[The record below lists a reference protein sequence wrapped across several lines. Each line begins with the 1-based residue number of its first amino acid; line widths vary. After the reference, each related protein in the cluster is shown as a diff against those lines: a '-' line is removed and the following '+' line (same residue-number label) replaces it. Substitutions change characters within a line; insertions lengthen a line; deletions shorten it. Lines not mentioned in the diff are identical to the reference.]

1 MGELMTTSHT
11 FFATPGLL
19 TAAGSRADLLDP
31 LPHDIK
37 ALVQIVQGLM
47 IHVFWA
53 ERYGVQ
59 VSTSRQ
65 AELQLRSLSRK
76 LERILELDSRPLDQ
90 AREPEKRLVGN
101 CRDFSVLLTGMLRH
115 QGVPA
120 RARCGFAR
128 YFIPN
133 HFEDHW
139 VCEYW
144 HAGAGRWILVD
155 AQLDALHRDVLNLDF
170 DPLDVPRDQFIVGG
184 QAWQMCRAGQADPDT
199 FGIGDLKGLW
209 FVRGDFV
216 RDVTSLN
223 KLELLPWDSWG
234 LIEGGDEELSE
245 ADLAALDAMA
255 ELTAGDM
262 PEFDRMRQVYES
274 DRRWCVPSVI
284 RSYGADGAKLVEL
297 AAA

>member
-1 MGELMTTSHT
+1 MTTPHA
-11 FFATPGLL
+11 FFATPGLM
-19 TAAGSRADLLDP
+19 TAAGRRADLLAP

-59 VSTSRQ
+59 VAASRQ
-65 AELQLRSLSRK
+65 AELQLRPLSGK
-76 LERILELDSRPLDQ
+76 LERILELDSRPLAQ
-90 AREPEKRLVGN
+90 TREPEKRLVGN

-120 RARCGFAR
+120 RARCGFAC

-144 HAGAGRWILVD
+144 HAEAGRWILVD
-155 AQLDALHRDVLNLDF
+155 AQLDSLQCNVLKIDF

-199 FGIGDLKGLW
+199 FGIGDMKGLW

-216 RDVTSLN
+216 RDVASLN
-223 KLELLPWDSWG
+223 KMELLPWDAWG
-234 LIEGGDEELSE
+234 LIEGQDEKLGE

-255 ELTAGDM
+255 ELTAGDV
-262 PEFDRMRQVYES
+262 PEFDKVRHEYES
-274 DRRWCVPSVI
+274 GTRWYVPSVI
-284 RSYGADGAKLVEL
+284 RSYGAEGAKSVEV

>member
-1 MGELMTTSHT
+1 MTT
-11 FFATPGLL
+11 
-19 TAAGSRADLLDP
+19 AGHRADLLDP

-53 ERYGVQ
+53 ERYGIQ
-59 VSTSRQ
+59 LPASRQ
-65 AELQLRSLSRK
+65 SELQLRPLFRK
-76 LERILELDSRPLDQ
+76 LERIVELDVRPLAQ
-90 AREPEKRLVGN
+90 AREPGKRLVGN
-101 CRDFSVLLTGMLRH
+101 CRDFSVLLTGILRY

-139 VCEYW
+139 VLEYW
-144 HAGAGRWILVD
+144 HAGESRWILVD
-155 AQLDALHRDVLNLDF
+155 AQLDALQCDALKIDF

-199 FGIGDLKGLW
+199 FGIADMKGLW
-209 FVRGDFV
+209 FVRGDLV
-216 RDVTSLN
+216 RDVASLN
-223 KLELLPWDSWG
+223 KIELLPWDAWG
-234 LIEGGDEELSE
+234 LIEGQDEALSA

-255 ELTAGDM
+255 ELTAGDV
-262 PEFDRMRQVYES
+262 PEFDKVRQEYEN
-274 DRRWCVPSVI
+274 DKRWVVPSVI
-284 RSYGADGAKLVEL
+284 QSYGADGAAPVAL

>member
-1 MGELMTTSHT
+1 MTTSHA
-11 FFATPGLL
+11 FFATPGLMT
-19 TAAGSRADLLDP
+19 TAGHRAHLLEP

-53 ERYGVQ
+53 ARYGTQ
-59 VSTSRQ
+59 VTPSRQ
-65 AELQLRSLSRK
+65 GELQLRPLARK
-76 LERILELDSRPLDQ
+76 LERIVELDSRPLDQ

-101 CRDFSVLLTGMLRH
+101 CRDFSVLLTGILRH

-139 VCEYW
+139 VSEYW
-144 HAGAGRWILVD
+144 HAGEGRWILVD
-155 AQLDALHRDVLNLDF
+155 AQLDALQCDALKIGF
-170 DPLDVPRDQFIVGG
+170 DPLDVPRDEFIVGG
-184 QAWQMCRAGQADPDT
+184 QAWQMCRAGEADPDT
-199 FGIGDLKGLW
+199 FGIADMKGLW
-209 FVRGDFV
+209 FVRGDLV
-216 RDVTSLN
+216 RDVASLN
-223 KLELLPWDSWG
+223 KMELLPWDAWG
-234 LIEGGDEELSE
+234 LIEGQDEALSA

-255 ELTAGDM
+255 ELTAGDV
-262 PEFDRMRQVYES
+262 PEFDKVRQEYEN
-274 DRRWCVPSVI
+274 DKRWVVPSVI
-284 RSYGADGAKLVEL
+284 QSYGADGATPVAL